1 MNIYD
6 AQSLSDPGFQIVMD
20 DLQKRAAKEFGITRN
35 GNRLTL
41 RWTNEQGRHVYVHC
55 IVTEVHTPFEAAEAA
70 RKIERIRRMDL
81 HKKYPDLTGEQYFI
95 EHGEWPK

>member
-20 DLQKRAAKEFGITRN
+20 ELQKHAAKEFGISRV

-41 RWTNEQGRHVYVHC
+41 RWTNEQGRHVHVSC
-55 IVTEVHTPFEAAEAA
+55 IITEVYTPYEAAEAV
-70 RKIERIRRMDL
+70 RKLERLKRMDL
-81 HKKYPDLTGEQYFI
+81 DKKYPELAGEQYFI